1 MFRWVRRALVVIA
14 LVVVVGGL
22 LLALT
27 ARPDL
32 NRTQDD
38 VEARWKTL
46 RPALDQRYELL
57 RAASDATRA
66 AGGPERD
73 ITTSIDTAL
82 SDWRRS
88 RTASVT
94 GQVENANTLEA
105 LGRRLVTTVEASGR
119 LQAQKAVVTPVN
131 RLAGATVPAS
141 AEAFNRAVRDYE
153 DARGGSLR
161 RPVVG
166 LMGYDSIPSYDAP
179 VTTTEAQP
187 T

>member
-27 ARPDL
+27 ARGDL

-38 VEARWKTL
+38 LEARWKAL

-57 RAASDATRA
+57 GAANDATRA
-66 AGGPERD
+66 AGGPERN
-73 ITTSIDTAL
+73 ITTTIDAAL

-94 GQVENANTLEA
+94 AQAENANTLES
-105 LGRRLVTTVEASGR
+105 LGRRLTTSVAASTR
-119 LQAQKAVVTPVN
+119 LQSQQAVVTPVN
-131 RLAGATVPAS
+131 RFAGATVPAS
-141 AEAFNRAVRDYE
+141 AEAYNRAVRAYE

-166 LMGYDSIPSYDAP
+166 LMGYDSIPAYDLPLA
-179 VTTTEAQP
+179 TTE